1 MSKRGEKIAA
11 KMADRIIR
19 ESGTLDKSH
28 GSRQQIISTVTPI
41 AEAIAMLDKSL
52 DKHQERVG
60 KWGMEL
66 DEWVKTDNKFL
77 AVVEGNSGVD
87 PHLHPFSDIIPPEK
101 VVKMRT
107 DHTVSRQ
114 LQSIDDALRTTGVV

>member
-1 MSKRGEKIAA
+1 MSKRGGKIAA
-11 KMADRIIR
+11 KMADRIMR

-28 GSRQQIISTVTPI
+28 GGRQQIISTVTPI
-41 AEAIAMLDKSL
+41 AEAIAVLDKSI
-52 DKHQERVG
+52 DKRG
-60 KWGMEL
+60 KRLG
-66 DEWVKTDNKFL
+66 EWLKTDSERL
-77 AVVEGNSGVD
+77 AIVEGNSGVD

-114 LQSIDDALRTTGVV
+114 LKSIDDTLRGV